1 MLVFFFFLKN
11 HKLYYRKVEQENSVI
26 VYIRHEPLA
35 SIESAIMEY
44 LNDHE
49 NVTNKIARRIASVDS
64 ESTIKAAF
72 NRLREQGL
80 IELVPGTKTATSA
93 WRRVR

>member
-1 MLVFFFFLKN
+1 
-11 HKLYYRKVEQENSVI
+11 
-26 VYIRHEPLA
+26 
-35 SIESAIMEY
+35 MEY

-49 NVTNKIARRIASVDS
+49 NITNKIARRIASVDS

-80 IELVPGTKTATSA
+80 IEIVPGTKTATSA
-93 WRRVR
+93 WRKLR